1 MNRRRV
7 WFAPVAI
14 VAAVAAILLAVAW
27 SLTSAPRA
35 GAAPRV
41 DQLMMAGG
49 IAGTDNDPVAAGER
63 RVSVDVMLYA
73 RGDEPLEYHVGDFAM
88 AVPGGSPRRPRR
100 AVLPGRWLPPGAQLS
115 GTLVFDVPVTTTR
128 VRRSYDD
135 HPGTQLVLPGESR
148 APPASPTSPSRSPST
163 DNGHTSHQHD

>member
-73 RGDEPLEYHVGDFAM
+73 RGDEPLEYHVGDFAI

-100 AVLPGRWLPPGAQLS
+100 AVLPGRWLPSGTQLS

-128 VRRSYDD
+128 VRLSYDD
-135 HPGTQLVLPGESR
+135 HPGTDAVLPIESR
-148 APPASPTSPSRSPST
+148 APPGGPTSTGTDHPSHST
-163 DNGHTSHQHD
+163 TTDHKP